1 MAQKLSI
8 SDIFKGYKNPFL
20 PQNNLFPEGGSNASQ
35 PIGHVPT
42 TQVTRTL
49 PGSDQ
54 TYQSPVITQPT
65 APVVPKTDPVVQS
78 QVPMNNT
85 APQGL
90 DYSKYTDPAT
100 GRVLS
105 PQEYANMLAS
115 RVSGGSVP
123 NYAGNALTQAPQ
135 TSQQLTSTAT
145 DLNNQ
150 RNDIATGATDPYK
163 AASAS
168 GIAYNP
174 NELAAIEKAY
184 AGIYD
189 PALKDVFAKLDTKQK
204 QDAATLENKNKLS
217 QMAQQHQY
225 DVQLKQT
232 PTASESLA
240 TAGKGPYVPG
250 KNPTVDAWAQR
261 IYDGNAKIT
270 DIPSTDKGLRNA
282 VTVALNSNGNQA
294 NGKPTTSALGVQAL
308 KTAKTLLDKVN
319 SGTGTSAIGTSRV
332 FGGAAAGA
340 TPGTN
345 ASNLSNDFN
354 TLKSQLSLDAV
365 KYLKG
370 QGAVSDAERALL
382 SSAVTKLNLAQSD
395 EEFKTTLQG
404 IINTLE
410 DGQTSNTGNGFDVTD
425 PDGGVHTFPTQ
436 AAADEFKKAI
446 GQ

>member
-1 MAQKLSI
+1 MAKELSI
-8 SDIFKGYKNPFL
+8 SDIFKGYKNQFL
-20 PQNNLFPEGGSNASQ
+20 PKNNLFPEATTTA
-35 PIGHVPT
+35 PIGPVPT

-49 PGSDQ
+49 PNSGQ
-54 TYQSPVITQPT
+54 TYQSPVIAQPT
-65 APVVPKTDPVVQS
+65 APVSQNTAPVVQPTPPVNS
-78 QVPMNNT
+78 
-85 APQGL
+85 APQAL

-100 GRVLS
+100 GKILS

-115 RVSGGSVP
+115 RVNGGSVP
-123 NYAGNALTQAPQ
+123 NYAGNALTQGPQ
-135 TSQQLTSTAT
+135 TTAQLTSTAT

-150 RNDIATGATDPYK
+150 RNDIATGTTDPYK
-163 AASAS
+163 AASQS
-168 GIAYNP
+168 GIAYSP
-174 NELAAIEKAY
+174 TELAAIEKAY

-189 PALKDVFAKLDTKQK
+189 PALKDVFSKLDTKQK
-204 QDAATLENKNKLS
+204 QDAADLENKNKLS

-232 PTASESLA
+232 PTAAEAASA
-240 TAGKGPYVPG
+240 AGTGPYVPG
-250 KNPTVDAWAQR
+250 ANATVDAWAQR

-294 NGKPTTSALGVQAL
+294 NGKPTTSALGIQAL
-308 KTAKTLLDKVN
+308 QTAKSLLEKVN
-319 SGTGTSAIGTSRV
+319 SGTGTSAVGGSRV
-332 FGGAAAGA
+332 FGGALAGA

-345 ASNLSNDFN
+345 ASNFSNDFN

-382 SSAVTKLNLAQSD
+382 ASAVTKLNLSQSD
-395 EEFKTTLQG
+395 DEFKTTLQG

-410 DGQTSNTGNGFDVTD
+410 DGKTSDTGNGFDVTD